1 MRNFLKKIKREQYK
15 CSLFLIL
22 LLIDNLYT
30 LSASYIVNS
39 INPNFINIINND
51 SRSLFVTFLG
61 SVIFAPLIETFIFQY
76 LIIETLRY
84 FKINKNVIIWFSCLV
99 FTISHSYNLVYM
111 LLIIFPG
118 YLYSKYYI
126 FLKDNRRNSPFLA
139 IYFLH
144 LLSNLFVFILD
155 DILKI

>member
-1 MRNFLKKIKREQYK
+1 MSNFLKKIKREQYK
-15 CSLFLIL
+15 CSLFFIL

-39 INPNFINIINND
+39 INPNFINIINNE
-51 SRSLFVTFLG
+51 SRSLFVAFLG

-84 FKINKNVIIWFSCLV
+84 FKINKNIIIWFSCLV
-99 FTISHSYNLVYM
+99 FAISHSYNLVYM

-118 YLYSKYYI
+118 YLYSRYYI
-126 FLKDNRRNSPFLA
+126 FLKDNKKKSPFLA

-144 LLSNLFVFILD
+144 LLSNLLVFILD